1 MQIDLFGL
9 LKFAKRLKMEK
20 KNCRT
25 DAASAQHCIFS
36 GLRLVQ
42 YHTDRANI
50 EIWTDKRVTLGKNER
65 QNGKW

>member
-1 MQIDLFGL
+1 MQINFFGL
-9 LKFAKRLKMEK
+9 LKLAKTKK

-50 EIWTDKRVTLGKNER
+50 EIRTDEKVTLGKNER

>member
-1 MQIDLFGL
+1 MQINFLGS
-9 LKFAKRLKMEK
+9 LKLAKPIKMGK
-20 KNCRT
+20 ICRT

-36 GLRLVQ
+36 GLTLVQ

-50 EIWTDKRVTLGKNER
+50 RTDKRVTLGKNER